1 LGCHRASRRGRQSGE
16 YLGDIKQQDEQSRG
30 RDERAEREG
39 VNTEFQT
46 TKNPPRRVFLILAE
60 GLLSRR

>member
-1 LGCHRASRRGRQSGE
+1 MNRVEGE
-16 YLGDIKQQDEQSRG
+16 MKGL
-30 RDERAEREG
+30 REGVNG

>member
-1 LGCHRASRRGRQSGE
+1 MKGL
-16 YLGDIKQQDEQSRG
+16 
-30 RDERAEREG
+30 REGVNG

-60 GLLSRR
+60 LSAIGVSHQQHAQT